1 MNANRTKILSTAAL
15 IAILFIQI
23 FWMWNTYNI
32 NARQLGKE
40 CDEIL
45 EEAIALELDKT
56 NRCDS
61 FFESGDTVAN
71 SNIYNS
77 TLSLYDAIYKK
88 SHQDANIDTLTIIA
102 DSIIKAKKS
111 PFRIA
116 INKVNMKTGKVMEGK
131 NINSNIFPFLEEV
144 KTNILPVRLDNSVG
158 FQMTITNGSIYI
170 FSHNWVLL
178 LISILISIVII
189 LSIIDQINYIN
200 EQERVRLLREDFSYA
215 MVHDMKSPLTSI
227 IMGTRYLH
235 SGVLEKK
242 PEIKEKYFAIV
253 EDEAQHLLALINRL
267 LTISKL
273 EHGKLTIR
281 KTEVDLEEMIAD
293 VADKYEAKSSKPIH
307 ITTDIACSTA
317 LADEEYLK
325 EAISNMVDNATKYS
339 KDEINIKIS
348 TSEDDHHIYIK
359 VYDEGIGIAKSELKT
374 IFNRYER
381 AAEHE
386 KNPQKTRGGFGIGL
400 NYVLQV
406 IQAHGGK
413 ISVKSE
419 KGKYSEFT
427 ISLPKYLTIKTLAQ
441 MAL

>member
-15 IAILFIQI
+15 IAILLIQM

-40 CDEIL
+40 YDEIL
-45 EEAIALELDKT
+45 KKTIALELDKT

-61 FFESGDTVAN
+61 FFESGDTVAY

-102 DSIIKAKKS
+102 DSIIKAEKL
-111 PFRIA
+111 PFRID
-116 INKVNMKTGKVMEGK
+116 INKVNMKTGKVIEGK

-144 KTNILPVRLDNSVG
+144 KTNILPVRLDYSVG

-170 FSHNWVLL
+170 IRHNWVLL

-189 LSIIDQINYIN
+189 LSLIDQINYID

-227 IMGTRYLH
+227 IMGTKYLH

-242 PEIKEKYFAIV
+242 PEMKEKYFCIV

-273 EHGKLTIR
+273 EHGKLHIQ
-281 KTEVDLEEMIAD
+281 KAEVNLETMIDD
-293 VADKYEAKSSKPIH
+293 VADKYKAKSAKPIH
-307 ITTDIACSTA
+307 ITTHIRATTA

-325 EAISNMVDNATKYS
+325 EAISNLVDNATKYS
-339 KDEINIKIS
+339 KEEINIQIS
-348 TSEDDHHIYIK
+348 TLENDKNVYIN
-359 VYDEGIGIAKSELKT
+359 VFDEGIGIAKSELKN
-374 IFNRYER
+374 IFNRFER

-386 KNPQKTRGGFGIGL
+386 RDARKTRGGFGIGL

-406 IQAHGGK
+406 INAHGGK

-419 KGKYSEFT
+419 KDKWSEFT
-427 ISLPKYLTIKTLAQ
+427 ISLPKY
-441 MAL
+441 

>member
-15 IAILFIQI
+15 IAILLIQM

-116 INKVNMKTGKVMEGK
+116 INKVNIKTGKVMEGK

-144 KTNILPVRLDNSVG
+144 KTNILPVRLDYSVG

-189 LSIIDQINYIN
+189 LSLIDQINYID

-227 IMGTRYLH
+227 IMGTKYLH

-242 PEIKEKYFAIV
+242 PEMKEKYFCIV

-273 EHGKLTIR
+273 EHGKLHIQ
-281 KTEVDLEEMIAD
+281 KAEVNLETMIED
-293 VADKYEAKSSKPIH
+293 VVDKYKAKSAKPIH
-307 ITTDIACSTA
+307 ITTRFGTTSA

-325 EAISNMVDNATKYS
+325 EAISNLVDNATKYS
-339 KDEINIKIS
+339 KEEINIQIS
-348 TSEDDHHIYIK
+348 TLENDKNVYIK
-359 VYDEGIGIAKSELKT
+359 VFDEGIGIAKSELKN
-374 IFNRYER
+374 IFNRFER

-386 KNPQKTRGGFGIGL
+386 RDARKTRGGFGIGL

-406 IQAHGGK
+406 INAHGGR

-419 KGKYSEFT
+419 KDKWSEFT
-427 ISLPKYLTIKTLAQ
+427 ISLPKY
-441 MAL
+441 

>member
-15 IAILFIQI
+15 IAILLIQM

-40 CDEIL
+40 YDKIL

-116 INKVNMKTGKVMEGK
+116 INKVNMKTGKVIEGK

-144 KTNILPVRLDNSVG
+144 KTNILPVRLDYSVG

-170 FSHNWVLL
+170 IRHNWVLL

-189 LSIIDQINYIN
+189 LSLIDQINYID

-227 IMGTRYLH
+227 IMGTKYLH

-242 PEIKEKYFAIV
+242 PEMKEKYFCIV

-273 EHGKLTIR
+273 EHGKLHIQ
-281 KTEVDLEEMIAD
+281 KAEVNLETMIED
-293 VADKYEAKSSKPIH
+293 VVDKYKAKSAKPIH
-307 ITTDIACSTA
+307 ITTRFGTTTA

-325 EAISNMVDNATKYS
+325 EAISNLVDNATKYS
-339 KDEINIKIS
+339 KEEINIQIS
-348 TSEDDHHIYIK
+348 TLENDKNVYIN
-359 VYDEGIGIAKSELKT
+359 VFDEGIGIAKSELKT
-374 IFNRYER
+374 IFNRFER

-386 KNPQKTRGGFGIGL
+386 RDARKTRGGFGIGL

-406 IQAHGGK
+406 INAHGSR

-419 KGKYSEFT
+419 KDKWSEFT
-427 ISLPKYLTIKTLAQ
+427 ISLPKY
-441 MAL
+441 

>member
-15 IAILFIQI
+15 IAILLIQM

-40 CDEIL
+40 YDEIL
-45 EEAIALELDKT
+45 KKTIALELDKT

-102 DSIIKAKKS
+102 DSIIKAEKL
-111 PFRIA
+111 PFRID
-116 INKVNMKTGKVMEGK
+116 INKVNMKTGKVIEGK

-144 KTNILPVRLDNSVG
+144 KTNILPVRLDYSVG

-170 FSHNWVLL
+170 IRHNWVLL

-189 LSIIDQINYIN
+189 LSLIDQINYID

-227 IMGTRYLH
+227 IMGTKYLH

-242 PEIKEKYFAIV
+242 PEMKEKYFCIV

-273 EHGKLTIR
+273 EHGKLHIQ
-281 KTEVDLEEMIAD
+281 KAEVNLETMID
-293 VADKYEAKSSKPIH
+293 DIADKYKAKSAKPIH
-307 ITTDIACSTA
+307 ITTHIRATTA

-325 EAISNMVDNATKYS
+325 EAISNLVDNATKYS
-339 KDEINIKIS
+339 KEEINIQIS
-348 TSEDDHHIYIK
+348 TLENDKNVYIN
-359 VYDEGIGIAKSELKT
+359 VFDEGIGIAKSELKT
-374 IFNRYER
+374 IFNRFER

-386 KNPQKTRGGFGIGL
+386 RDARKTRGGFGIGL

-406 IQAHGGK
+406 INAHGGR

-419 KGKYSEFT
+419 KDKWSEFT
-427 ISLPKYLTIKTLAQ
+427 ISLPKY
-441 MAL
+441 

>member
-1 MNANRTKILSTAAL
+1 MKINRAKILSTTAL
-15 IAILFIQI
+15 IAVLVMQL
-23 FWMWNTYNI
+23 FWMWNTFEMTVHQMGYASI
-32 NARQLGKE
+32 WGLTPNAR
-40 CDEIL
+40 I
-45 EEAIALELDKT
+45 EALLSAFMQS
-56 NRCDS
+56 R
-61 FFESGDTVAN
+61 FTVF
-71 SNIYNS
+71 
-77 TLSLYDAIYKK
+77 T
-88 SHQDANIDTLTIIA
+88 
-102 DSIIKAKKS
+102 
-111 PFRIA
+111 
-116 INKVNMKTGKVMEGK
+116 
-131 NINSNIFPFLEEV
+131 
-144 KTNILPVRLDNSVG
+144 
-158 FQMTITNGSIYI
+158 
-170 FSHNWVLL
+170 
-178 LISILISIVII
+178 SILTTIVII
-189 LSIIDQINYIN
+189 LSIIDQINYID
-200 EQERVRLLREDFSYA
+200 EQERIRLLREDFSYA

-242 PEIKEKYFAIV
+242 PEIKEKYFTIV

-273 EHGKLTIR
+273 EHDKLTIR

>member
-15 IAILFIQI
+15 IAILLIQM

-32 NARQLGKE
+32 NARKLGKE

-116 INKVNMKTGKVMEGK
+116 INKVNMKTGKVIEGK

-144 KTNILPVRLDNSVG
+144 KTNILPVRLDYSVG

-170 FSHNWVLL
+170 IRHNWVLL

-189 LSIIDQINYIN
+189 LSLIDQINYID

-227 IMGTRYLH
+227 IMGTKYLH

-242 PEIKEKYFAIV
+242 PEMKEKYFCIV

-273 EHGKLTIR
+273 EHGKLHIQ
-281 KTEVDLEEMIAD
+281 KAEVNLETMIED
-293 VADKYEAKSSKPIH
+293 VVDKYKAKSAKPIH
-307 ITTDIACSTA
+307 ITTRFGTTSA

-325 EAISNMVDNATKYS
+325 EAISNLVDNATKYS
-339 KDEINIKIS
+339 KEEINIQIS
-348 TSEDDHHIYIK
+348 TLENDKNIYIK
-359 VYDEGIGIAKSELKT
+359 VFDEGIGIAKSELKT
-374 IFNRYER
+374 IFNRFER

-386 KNPQKTRGGFGIGL
+386 KDARKTRGGFGIGL

-406 IQAHGGK
+406 INAHGGR

-419 KGKYSEFT
+419 KDKWSEFT
-427 ISLPKYLTIKTLAQ
+427 ISLPKY
-441 MAL
+441 

>member
-15 IAILFIQI
+15 IAILLIQM

-40 CDEIL
+40 YDKIL

-116 INKVNMKTGKVMEGK
+116 INKVNMKTGKVIEGK

-144 KTNILPVRLDNSVG
+144 KTNILPVRLDYSVG

-170 FSHNWVLL
+170 IRHNWVLL

-189 LSIIDQINYIN
+189 LSLIDQINYID

-227 IMGTRYLH
+227 IMGTKYLH

-242 PEIKEKYFAIV
+242 PEMKEKYFCIV

-273 EHGKLTIR
+273 EHGKLHIQ
-281 KTEVDLEEMIAD
+281 KAEVNLETMIED
-293 VADKYEAKSSKPIH
+293 VVDKYKAKSAKPIH
-307 ITTDIACSTA
+307 ITTRFGTTSA

-325 EAISNMVDNATKYS
+325 EAISNLVDNATKYS
-339 KDEINIKIS
+339 KEEINIQIS
-348 TSEDDHHIYIK
+348 TLENDKNVYIK
-359 VYDEGIGIAKSELKT
+359 VFDEGIGIAKSELKN
-374 IFNRYER
+374 IFNRFER

-386 KNPQKTRGGFGIGL
+386 RDARKTRGGFGIGL

-406 IQAHGGK
+406 INAHGGR

-419 KGKYSEFT
+419 KDKWSEFT
-427 ISLPKYLTIKTLAQ
+427 ISLPKY
-441 MAL
+441 

>member
-15 IAILFIQI
+15 IAILLIQM

-40 CDEIL
+40 YDEIL
-45 EEAIALELDKT
+45 KKTIALELDKT

-102 DSIIKAKKS
+102 DSIIKAEKL
-111 PFRIA
+111 PFRID
-116 INKVNMKTGKVMEGK
+116 INKVNMKTGKVIEGK

-144 KTNILPVRLDNSVG
+144 KTNILPVRLDYSVG

-170 FSHNWVLL
+170 IRHNWVLL

-189 LSIIDQINYIN
+189 LSLIDQINYID

-227 IMGTRYLH
+227 IMGTKYLH

-242 PEIKEKYFAIV
+242 PEMKEKYFCIV

-273 EHGKLTIR
+273 EHGKLHIQ
-281 KTEVDLEEMIAD
+281 KAEVNLETMIDD
-293 VADKYEAKSSKPIH
+293 VADKYKAKSAKPIH
-307 ITTDIACSTA
+307 ITTHIRATTA

-325 EAISNMVDNATKYS
+325 EAISNLVDNATKYS
-339 KDEINIKIS
+339 KEEINIQIS
-348 TSEDDHHIYIK
+348 TLENDKNVYIK
-359 VYDEGIGIAKSELKT
+359 VFDEGIGIAKSELKT
-374 IFNRYER
+374 IFNRFER

-386 KNPQKTRGGFGIGL
+386 RDARKTRGGFGIGL

-406 IQAHGGK
+406 INAHGGK

-419 KGKYSEFT
+419 KDKWSEFT
-427 ISLPKYLTIKTLAQ
+427 ISLPKY
-441 MAL
+441 

>member
-15 IAILFIQI
+15 IAILLIQM

-32 NARQLGKE
+32 NARKLGKE

-116 INKVNMKTGKVMEGK
+116 INKVNMKTGKVIEGK

-189 LSIIDQINYIN
+189 LSLIDQINYID

-227 IMGTRYLH
+227 IMGTKYLH

-242 PEIKEKYFAIV
+242 PEMKEKYFCIV

-273 EHGKLTIR
+273 EHGKLHIQ
-281 KTEVDLEEMIAD
+281 KAEVNLETMIED
-293 VADKYEAKSSKPIH
+293 VVDKYKAKSAKPIH
-307 ITTDIACSTA
+307 ITTRFGTTSA

-325 EAISNMVDNATKYS
+325 EAISNLVDNATKYS
-339 KDEINIKIS
+339 KEEINIQIS
-348 TSEDDHHIYIK
+348 TLENDKNVYIN
-359 VYDEGIGIAKSELKT
+359 VFDEGIGIAKSELKT
-374 IFNRYER
+374 IFNRFER

-386 KNPQKTRGGFGIGL
+386 RDARKTRGGFGIGL

-406 IQAHGGK
+406 INAHGGR

-419 KGKYSEFT
+419 KDKWSEFT
-427 ISLPKYLTIKTLAQ
+427 ISLPKY
-441 MAL
+441 

>member
-15 IAILFIQI
+15 IAILLIQM

-40 CDEIL
+40 YDEIL
-45 EEAIALELDKT
+45 KKTIALELDKT

-61 FFESGDTVAN
+61 FFESGDTVAY

-102 DSIIKAKKS
+102 DSIIKAEKL
-111 PFRIA
+111 PFRID
-116 INKVNMKTGKVMEGK
+116 INKVNMKTGKVIKGK

-144 KTNILPVRLDNSVG
+144 KTNILPVRLDYSVG

-170 FSHNWVLL
+170 IRHNWVLL

-189 LSIIDQINYIN
+189 LSLIDQINYID

-227 IMGTRYLH
+227 IMGTKYLH

-242 PEIKEKYFAIV
+242 PEIKEKYFCIV
-253 EDEAQHLLALINRL
+253 EDEAQHLLVLINRL

-273 EHGKLTIR
+273 EHGKLHIQ
-281 KTEVDLEEMIAD
+281 KAEVNLETMIDD
-293 VADKYEAKSSKPIH
+293 VADKYKAKSAKPIH
-307 ITTDIACSTA
+307 ITTHIRTTTA

-325 EAISNMVDNATKYS
+325 EAISNLVDNATKYS
-339 KDEINIKIS
+339 KEEINIQIS
-348 TSEDDHHIYIK
+348 TLENDKNVYFK
-359 VYDEGIGIAKSELKT
+359 VFDEGIGIAKSELKT
-374 IFNRYER
+374 IFNRFER
-381 AAEHE
+381 AVEHE
-386 KNPQKTRGGFGIGL
+386 RDARKTRGGFGIGL

-406 IQAHGGK
+406 INAHGGK

-419 KGKYSEFT
+419 KDKWSEFT
-427 ISLPKYLTIKTLAQ
+427 ISLPKY
-441 MAL
+441 

>member
-15 IAILFIQI
+15 IAILLIQM

-40 CDEIL
+40 YDEIL
-45 EEAIALELDKT
+45 KKTIALELDKT

-61 FFESGDTVAN
+61 FFESGDTVAY

-102 DSIIKAKKS
+102 DSIIKAEKL
-111 PFRIA
+111 PFRID
-116 INKVNMKTGKVMEGK
+116 INKVNMKTGKVIEGK

-144 KTNILPVRLDNSVG
+144 KTNILPVRLDYSVG

-170 FSHNWVLL
+170 IRHNWVLL

-189 LSIIDQINYIN
+189 LSLIDQINYID

-227 IMGTRYLH
+227 IMGTKYLH

-242 PEIKEKYFAIV
+242 PEMKEKYFCIV

-273 EHGKLTIR
+273 EHGKLHIQ
-281 KTEVDLEEMIAD
+281 KAEVNLEAMIED
-293 VADKYEAKSSKPIH
+293 VVDKYKAKSAKPIH
-307 ITTDIACSTA
+307 ITTQFGATSA

-325 EAISNMVDNATKYS
+325 EAISNLVDNATKYS
-339 KDEINIKIS
+339 KEEINIEIS
-348 TSEDDHHIYIK
+348 TLENDRNVYIK
-359 VYDEGIGIAKSELKT
+359 VFDEGIGIAKSELKT
-374 IFNRYER
+374 IFNRFER

-386 KNPQKTRGGFGIGL
+386 KDARKTRGGFGIGL

-406 IQAHGGK
+406 INAHGGR

-419 KGKYSEFT
+419 KDKWSEFT
-427 ISLPKYLTIKTLAQ
+427 ISLPK
-441 MAL
+441 

>member
-15 IAILFIQI
+15 IAILLIQM

-40 CDEIL
+40 YDEIL
-45 EEAIALELDKT
+45 KKTIALELDKT

-61 FFESGDTVAN
+61 FFESGDTVAY

-102 DSIIKAKKS
+102 DSIIKAEKL
-111 PFRIA
+111 PFRID
-116 INKVNMKTGKVMEGK
+116 INKVNMKTGKVIEGK

-144 KTNILPVRLDNSVG
+144 KTNILPVRLDYSVG
-158 FQMTITNGSIYI
+158 FQMTITNGNIYI
-170 FSHNWVLL
+170 IRHNWVLL

-189 LSIIDQINYIN
+189 LSLIDQINYID

-227 IMGTRYLH
+227 IMGTKYLH

-242 PEIKEKYFAIV
+242 PEMKEKYYCIV

-273 EHGKLTIR
+273 EHGKLHIQ
-281 KTEVDLEEMIAD
+281 KAEVNLETMIED
-293 VADKYEAKSSKPIH
+293 VVDKYKAKSAKPIH
-307 ITTDIACSTA
+307 IITRFGATSA

-325 EAISNMVDNATKYS
+325 EAISNLVDNATKYS
-339 KDEINIKIS
+339 KEEINIEIS
-348 TSEDDHHIYIK
+348 TLEDDRNVYIK
-359 VYDEGIGIAKSELKT
+359 VFDEGIGIAKSELKT
-374 IFNRYER
+374 IFNRFER

-386 KNPQKTRGGFGIGL
+386 KDARKTRGGFGIGL

-406 IQAHGGK
+406 INAHSGK
-413 ISVKSE
+413 ICVKSE
-419 KGKYSEFT
+419 KDKWSEFT
-427 ISLPKYLTIKTLAQ
+427 ISLPK
-441 MAL
+441 

>member
-15 IAILFIQI
+15 IAILLIQM

-40 CDEIL
+40 YDEIL
-45 EEAIALELDKT
+45 KKTIALELDKT

-61 FFESGDTVAN
+61 FFESGDTVAY

-102 DSIIKAKKS
+102 DSIIKAEKL
-111 PFRIA
+111 PFRID
-116 INKVNMKTGKVMEGK
+116 INKVNMKTGKVIEGK

-144 KTNILPVRLDNSVG
+144 KTNILPVRLDYSVG

-170 FSHNWVLL
+170 IRHNWVLL

-189 LSIIDQINYIN
+189 LSLIDQINYID

-227 IMGTRYLH
+227 IMGTKYLH

-242 PEIKEKYFAIV
+242 PEIKEKYFCIV
-253 EDEAQHLLALINRL
+253 EDEAQHLLALNRL

-273 EHGKLTIR
+273 EHGKLHIQ
-281 KTEVDLEEMIAD
+281 KAEVNLETMIDD
-293 VADKYEAKSSKPIH
+293 VADKYKAKSAKPIH
-307 ITTDIACSTA
+307 ITTHIRTTTA

-325 EAISNMVDNATKYS
+325 EAISNLVDNATKYS
-339 KDEINIKIS
+339 KEEINIQIS
-348 TSEDDHHIYIK
+348 TLENDKNVYIK
-359 VYDEGIGIAKSELKT
+359 VFDEGIGIAKSELKT
-374 IFNRYER
+374 IFNRFER

-386 KNPQKTRGGFGIGL
+386 RDARKTRGGFGIGL

-406 IQAHGGK
+406 INAHGGK

-419 KGKYSEFT
+419 KDKWSEFT
-427 ISLPKYLTIKTLAQ
+427 ISLPKY
-441 MAL
+441 

>member
-15 IAILFIQI
+15 IAILLIQM

-40 CDEIL
+40 YDEIL
-45 EEAIALELDKT
+45 KKTIALELDKT

-102 DSIIKAKKS
+102 DSIIKAEKL

-116 INKVNMKTGKVMEGK
+116 INKVNMKTGKVIEGK

-144 KTNILPVRLDNSVG
+144 KTNILPVRLDYSVG

-170 FSHNWVLL
+170 IRHNWVLL

-189 LSIIDQINYIN
+189 LSLIDQINYID

-227 IMGTRYLH
+227 IMGTKYLH

-242 PEIKEKYFAIV
+242 PEMKEKYFCIV

-273 EHGKLTIR
+273 EHGKLHIQ
-281 KTEVDLEEMIAD
+281 KAEVNLETMIDD
-293 VADKYEAKSSKPIH
+293 VADKYKAKSAKPIH
-307 ITTDIACSTA
+307 ITTHIRATTA

-325 EAISNMVDNATKYS
+325 EAISNLVDNATKYS
-339 KDEINIKIS
+339 KEEINIQIS
-348 TSEDDHHIYIK
+348 TLENDKNVYIN
-359 VYDEGIGIAKSELKT
+359 VFDEGIGIAKSELKN
-374 IFNRYER
+374 IFNRFER

-386 KNPQKTRGGFGIGL
+386 RDARKTRGGFGIGL

-406 IQAHGGK
+406 INAHGGR

-419 KGKYSEFT
+419 KDKWSEFT
-427 ISLPKYLTIKTLAQ
+427 ISLPKY
-441 MAL
+441 

>member
-15 IAILFIQI
+15 IAILLIQM

-144 KTNILPVRLDNSVG
+144 KTNILPVRLDYSVG

-170 FSHNWVLL
+170 IRHNWVLL

-189 LSIIDQINYIN
+189 LSLIDQINYID

-227 IMGTRYLH
+227 IMGTKYLH

-242 PEIKEKYFAIV
+242 PEMKEKYFCIV

-273 EHGKLTIR
+273 EHGKLHIQ
-281 KTEVDLEEMIAD
+281 KAEVNLETMIED
-293 VADKYEAKSSKPIH
+293 VVDKYKAKSAKPIH
-307 ITTDIACSTA
+307 ITTRFGATSA

-325 EAISNMVDNATKYS
+325 EAISNLVDNATKYS
-339 KDEINIKIS
+339 KEEINIEIS
-348 TSEDDHHIYIK
+348 TLEDDRNVYIK
-359 VYDEGIGIAKSELKT
+359 VFDEGIGIAKSELKT
-374 IFNRYER
+374 IFNRFER

-386 KNPQKTRGGFGIGL
+386 KDARKTRGGFGIGL

-406 IQAHGGK
+406 INAHSGK

-419 KGKYSEFT
+419 KDKWSEFT
-427 ISLPKYLTIKTLAQ
+427 ISLPK
-441 MAL
+441 

>member
-189 LSIIDQINYIN
+189 LSLIDQINYID

-227 IMGTRYLH
+227 IMGTKYLH

-242 PEIKEKYFAIV
+242 PEMKEKYFCIV

-273 EHGKLTIR
+273 EHGKLHIQ
-281 KTEVDLEEMIAD
+281 KAEVNLETMIED
-293 VADKYEAKSSKPIH
+293 VVDKYKAKSAKPIH
-307 ITTDIACSTA
+307 IITRFGATSA

-325 EAISNMVDNATKYS
+325 EAISNLVDNATKYS
-339 KDEINIKIS
+339 KEEINIEIS
-348 TSEDDHHIYIK
+348 TLEDDRNVYIK
-359 VYDEGIGIAKSELKT
+359 VFDEGIGIAKSELKT
-374 IFNRYER
+374 IFNRFER

-386 KNPQKTRGGFGIGL
+386 KNARKTRGGFGIGL

-406 IQAHGGK
+406 INAHGGK

-419 KGKYSEFT
+419 KDKWSEFT
-427 ISLPKYLTIKTLAQ
+427 ISLPKY
-441 MAL
+441 

>member
-15 IAILFIQI
+15 IAILLIQM

-40 CDEIL
+40 YDEIL
-45 EEAIALELDKT
+45 KKTIALELDKT

-102 DSIIKAKKS
+102 DSIIKAEKL
-111 PFRIA
+111 PFRID
-116 INKVNMKTGKVMEGK
+116 INKVNMKTGKVIEGK

-144 KTNILPVRLDNSVG
+144 KTNILPVRLDYSVG

-170 FSHNWVLL
+170 IRHNWVLL

-189 LSIIDQINYIN
+189 LSLIDQINYID

-227 IMGTRYLH
+227 IMGTKYLH

-242 PEIKEKYFAIV
+242 PEMKEKYFCIV

-273 EHGKLTIR
+273 EHGKLHIQ
-281 KTEVDLEEMIAD
+281 KAEVNLETMIDD
-293 VADKYEAKSSKPIH
+293 VADKYKAKSAKPIH
-307 ITTDIACSTA
+307 ITTHIRATTA

-325 EAISNMVDNATKYS
+325 EAISNLVDNATKYS
-339 KDEINIKIS
+339 KEEINIQIS
-348 TSEDDHHIYIK
+348 TLENDKNVYIN
-359 VYDEGIGIAKSELKT
+359 VFDEGIGIAKSELKT
-374 IFNRYER
+374 IFNRFER

-386 KNPQKTRGGFGIGL
+386 RDARKTRGGFGIGL

-406 IQAHGGK
+406 INAHGGR

-419 KGKYSEFT
+419 KDKWSEFT
-427 ISLPKYLTIKTLAQ
+427 ISLPKY
-441 MAL
+441 

>member
-15 IAILFIQI
+15 IAILLIQM

-40 CDEIL
+40 YDEIL
-45 EEAIALELDKT
+45 KKTIALELDKT

-102 DSIIKAKKS
+102 DSIIKAEKL
-111 PFRIA
+111 PFRID
-116 INKVNMKTGKVMEGK
+116 INKVNMKTGKVIEGK

-144 KTNILPVRLDNSVG
+144 KTNILPVRLDYSVG

-170 FSHNWVLL
+170 IRHNWVLL

-189 LSIIDQINYIN
+189 LSLIDQINYID

-227 IMGTRYLH
+227 IMGTKYLH

-242 PEIKEKYFAIV
+242 PEMKEKYFCIV

-273 EHGKLTIR
+273 EHGKLHIQ
-281 KTEVDLEEMIAD
+281 KAEVNLETMIED
-293 VADKYEAKSSKPIH
+293 VVDKYKAKSAKPIH
-307 ITTDIACSTA
+307 ITTRFGTTSA

-325 EAISNMVDNATKYS
+325 EAISNLVDNATKYS
-339 KDEINIKIS
+339 KEEINIQIS
-348 TSEDDHHIYIK
+348 TLENDKNVYIN
-359 VYDEGIGIAKSELKT
+359 VFDEGIGIAKSELKN
-374 IFNRYER
+374 IFNRFER

-386 KNPQKTRGGFGIGL
+386 RDARKTRGGFGIGL

-406 IQAHGGK
+406 INAHGGR

-419 KGKYSEFT
+419 KDKWSEFT
-427 ISLPKYLTIKTLAQ
+427 ISLPKY
-441 MAL
+441 

>member
-15 IAILFIQI
+15 IAILLIQM

-40 CDEIL
+40 YDEIL
-45 EEAIALELDKT
+45 KKTIALELDKT

-61 FFESGDTVAN
+61 FFESGDTVAY

-102 DSIIKAKKS
+102 DSIIKAEKL
-111 PFRIA
+111 PFRID
-116 INKVNMKTGKVMEGK
+116 INKVNMKTGKVIEGK

-144 KTNILPVRLDNSVG
+144 KTNILPVRLDYSVG

-170 FSHNWVLL
+170 IRHNWVLL

-189 LSIIDQINYIN
+189 LSLIDQINYID

-227 IMGTRYLH
+227 IMGTKYLH

-242 PEIKEKYFAIV
+242 PEMKEKYFCIV

-273 EHGKLTIR
+273 EHGKLHIQ
-281 KTEVDLEEMIAD
+281 KAEVNLETMIDD
-293 VADKYEAKSSKPIH
+293 VADKYKAKSAKPIH
-307 ITTDIACSTA
+307 ITTHIRTTTA

-325 EAISNMVDNATKYS
+325 EAISNLVDNATKYS
-339 KDEINIKIS
+339 KEEINIQIS
-348 TSEDDHHIYIK
+348 TLENDKNIYIK
-359 VYDEGIGIAKSELKT
+359 VFDEGIGIAKSELKT
-374 IFNRYER
+374 IFNRFER

-386 KNPQKTRGGFGIGL
+386 RDARKTRGGFGIGL

-406 IQAHGGK
+406 INAHGGK

-419 KGKYSEFT
+419 KDKWSEFT
-427 ISLPKYLTIKTLAQ
+427 ISLPKY
-441 MAL
+441 

>member
-15 IAILFIQI
+15 IAILLIQM

-40 CDEIL
+40 YDEIL
-45 EEAIALELDKT
+45 KKTIALELDKT

-61 FFESGDTVAN
+61 FFESGDTVAYC
-71 SNIYNS
+71 NIYNS

-102 DSIIKAKKS
+102 DSIIKAEKL
-111 PFRIA
+111 PFRID
-116 INKVNMKTGKVMEGK
+116 INKVNMKTGKVIEGK

-144 KTNILPVRLDNSVG
+144 KTNILPVRLDYSVG

-170 FSHNWVLL
+170 IRHNWVLL

-189 LSIIDQINYIN
+189 LSLIDQINYID

-227 IMGTRYLH
+227 IMGTKYLH

-242 PEIKEKYFAIV
+242 PEMKEKYFCIV

-273 EHGKLTIR
+273 EHGKLHIQ
-281 KTEVDLEEMIAD
+281 KAEVNLETMIED
-293 VADKYEAKSSKPIH
+293 VVDKYKAKSAKPIH
-307 ITTDIACSTA
+307 ITTRFGATSA
-317 LADEEYLK
+317 LANEEYLK
-325 EAISNMVDNATKYS
+325 EAISNLVDNATKYS
-339 KDEINIKIS
+339 KEEINIEIS
-348 TSEDDHHIYIK
+348 TLEDDRNVYIK
-359 VYDEGIGIAKSELKT
+359 VFDEGIGIAKSELKT
-374 IFNRYER
+374 IFNRFER

-386 KNPQKTRGGFGIGL
+386 KDARKTRGGFGIGL

-406 IQAHGGK
+406 INAHGGK

-419 KGKYSEFT
+419 KDKWSEFT
-427 ISLPKYLTIKTLAQ
+427 ISLPK
-441 MAL
+441 

>member
-15 IAILFIQI
+15 IAILLIQM

-40 CDEIL
+40 YDEIL
-45 EEAIALELDKT
+45 KKTIALELDKT

-61 FFESGDTVAN
+61 FFESGDTVAY

-102 DSIIKAKKS
+102 DSIIKAEKLT
-111 PFRIA
+111 FRIA
-116 INKVNMKTGKVMEGK
+116 INKVNMKTGKVIEGK

-144 KTNILPVRLDNSVG
+144 KTNILPVRLDYSVG

-170 FSHNWVLL
+170 IRHNWVLL

-189 LSIIDQINYIN
+189 LSLIDQINYID

-227 IMGTRYLH
+227 IMGTKYLH

-242 PEIKEKYFAIV
+242 PEMKEKYFCIV

-273 EHGKLTIR
+273 EHGKLHIQ
-281 KTEVDLEEMIAD
+281 KAEVNLEAMIED
-293 VADKYEAKSSKPIH
+293 VVDKYKAKSAKPIH
-307 ITTDIACSTA
+307 ITTRFGATSA

-325 EAISNMVDNATKYS
+325 EAISNLVDNATKYS
-339 KDEINIKIS
+339 KEEISIEIS
-348 TSEDDHHIYIK
+348 TLENDRNVYIK
-359 VYDEGIGIAKSELKT
+359 VFDEGIGIAKSELKT
-374 IFNRYER
+374 IFNRFER

-386 KNPQKTRGGFGIGL
+386 KDARKTRGGFGIGL

-406 IQAHGGK
+406 INAHGGK

-419 KGKYSEFT
+419 KDKWSEFT
-427 ISLPKYLTIKTLAQ
+427 ISLPK
-441 MAL
+441 

>member
-15 IAILFIQI
+15 IAILLIQM

-40 CDEIL
+40 YDEIL
-45 EEAIALELDKT
+45 KKTIALELDKT

-102 DSIIKAKKS
+102 DSIIKAEKL
-111 PFRIA
+111 PFRID
-116 INKVNMKTGKVMEGK
+116 INKVNMKTGKVIEGK
-131 NINSNIFPFLEEV
+131 NFNSNIFPFLEEV
-144 KTNILPVRLDNSVG
+144 KTNILPVRLDYSVG

-170 FSHNWVLL
+170 IRHNWVLL

-189 LSIIDQINYIN
+189 LSLIDQINYID

-227 IMGTRYLH
+227 IMGTKYLH

-242 PEIKEKYFAIV
+242 PEMKEKYFCIV

-273 EHGKLTIR
+273 EHGKLHIQ
-281 KTEVDLEEMIAD
+281 KAEVNLETMIDD
-293 VADKYEAKSSKPIH
+293 VADKYKAKSAKPIH
-307 ITTDIACSTA
+307 ITTHIRATTA

-325 EAISNMVDNATKYS
+325 EAISNLVDNATKYS
-339 KDEINIKIS
+339 KEEINIQIS
-348 TSEDDHHIYIK
+348 TLENDKNVYIN
-359 VYDEGIGIAKSELKT
+359 VFDEGIGIAKSELKN
-374 IFNRYER
+374 IFNRFER

-386 KNPQKTRGGFGIGL
+386 RDARKTRGGFGIGL

-406 IQAHGGK
+406 INAHGGR

-419 KGKYSEFT
+419 KDKWSEFT
-427 ISLPKYLTIKTLAQ
+427 ISLPKY
-441 MAL
+441 

>member
-15 IAILFIQI
+15 IAILLIQM

-40 CDEIL
+40 YDEIL
-45 EEAIALELDKT
+45 KKTIALELDKT

-61 FFESGDTVAN
+61 FFESGDTVAY

-102 DSIIKAKKS
+102 DSIIKAEKL
-111 PFRIA
+111 PFRID
-116 INKVNMKTGKVMEGK
+116 INKVNMKTGKVIEGK

-144 KTNILPVRLDNSVG
+144 KTNILPVRLDYSVG

-170 FSHNWVLL
+170 IRHNWVLL

-189 LSIIDQINYIN
+189 LSLIDQINYID

-227 IMGTRYLH
+227 IMGTKYLH

-242 PEIKEKYFAIV
+242 PEIKEKYFCIV

-273 EHGKLTIR
+273 EHGKLHIQ
-281 KTEVDLEEMIAD
+281 KAEVNLETMIDD
-293 VADKYEAKSSKPIH
+293 VADKYKAKSAKPIH
-307 ITTDIACSTA
+307 ITTHIRTTTA

-325 EAISNMVDNATKYS
+325 EAISNLLDNATKYS
-339 KDEINIKIS
+339 KEEINIQIS
-348 TSEDDHHIYIK
+348 TLENDKNVYIK
-359 VYDEGIGIAKSELKT
+359 VFDEGIGIAKSELKT
-374 IFNRYER
+374 IFNRFER

-386 KNPQKTRGGFGIGL
+386 RDARKTRGGFGIGL

-406 IQAHGGK
+406 INAHGGR

-419 KGKYSEFT
+419 KDKWSEFT
-427 ISLPKYLTIKTLAQ
+427 ISLPKY
-441 MAL
+441 

>member
-15 IAILFIQI
+15 IAILLIQM

-40 CDEIL
+40 YDEIL
-45 EEAIALELDKT
+45 KKTIALELDKT

-61 FFESGDTVAN
+61 FFESGDTVAY

-102 DSIIKAKKS
+102 DSIIKAEKL
-111 PFRIA
+111 PFRID
-116 INKVNMKTGKVMEGK
+116 INKVNMKTGKVIEGK
-131 NINSNIFPFLEEV
+131 NINSYIFPFLEEV
-144 KTNILPVRLDNSVG
+144 KTNILPVRLDYSVG

-170 FSHNWVLL
+170 IRHNWVLL

-189 LSIIDQINYIN
+189 LSLIDQINYID

-227 IMGTRYLH
+227 IMGTKYLH

-242 PEIKEKYFAIV
+242 PEIKEKYFCIV

-273 EHGKLTIR
+273 EHGKLHIQ
-281 KTEVDLEEMIAD
+281 KAEVNLETMIDD
-293 VADKYEAKSSKPIH
+293 VADKYKAKSAKPIH
-307 ITTDIACSTA
+307 ITTLFGATSA

-325 EAISNMVDNATKYS
+325 EAISNIVDNATKYS
-339 KDEINIKIS
+339 KDEINIQIS
-348 TSEDDHHIYIK
+348 TYENDRNVYIK
-359 VYDEGIGIAKSELKT
+359 IYDEGIGIARSEMKT
-374 IFNRYER
+374 IFNRFER

-386 KNPQKTRGGFGIGL
+386 RDARKTRGGFGIGL

-406 IQAHGGK
+406 INAHGGK
-413 ISVKSE
+413 VSVKSE
-419 KGKYSEFT
+419 KGKWSEFT
-427 ISLPKYLTIKTLAQ
+427 ISLPK
-441 MAL
+441 

>member
-15 IAILFIQI
+15 IAILLIQM

-40 CDEIL
+40 YDEIL
-45 EEAIALELDKT
+45 KKTIALELDKT

-61 FFESGDTVAN
+61 FFESGDTVAY

-102 DSIIKAKKS
+102 DSIIKAEKL
-111 PFRIA
+111 PFRID
-116 INKVNMKTGKVMEGK
+116 INKVNMKTGKVIEGK
-131 NINSNIFPFLEEV
+131 NINSYIFPFLEEV
-144 KTNILPVRLDNSVG
+144 KTNILPVRLDYSVG

-170 FSHNWVLL
+170 IRHNWVLL

-189 LSIIDQINYIN
+189 LSLIDQINYID

-227 IMGTRYLH
+227 IMGTKYLH

-242 PEIKEKYFAIV
+242 PEIKEKYFCIV

-273 EHGKLTIR
+273 EHGKLHIQ
-281 KTEVDLEEMIAD
+281 KAEVNLETMIDD
-293 VADKYEAKSSKPIH
+293 VADKYKAKSAKPIH
-307 ITTDIACSTA
+307 ITTHIRTTTA

-325 EAISNMVDNATKYS
+325 EAISNLVDNATKYS
-339 KDEINIKIS
+339 KEEINIQIS
-348 TSEDDHHIYIK
+348 TLENDKNVYIK
-359 VYDEGIGIAKSELKT
+359 VFDEGIGIAKSELKT
-374 IFNRYER
+374 IFNRFER

-386 KNPQKTRGGFGIGL
+386 RDARKTRGGFGIGL

-406 IQAHGGK
+406 INAHGGK

-419 KGKYSEFT
+419 KDKWSEFT
-427 ISLPKYLTIKTLAQ
+427 ISLPKY
-441 MAL
+441 

>member
-15 IAILFIQI
+15 IAILLIQM

-40 CDEIL
+40 YDEIL
-45 EEAIALELDKT
+45 KKTIALELDKT

-61 FFESGDTVAN
+61 FFESGDTVAY

-102 DSIIKAKKS
+102 DSIIKAEKL
-111 PFRIA
+111 PFRID
-116 INKVNMKTGKVMEGK
+116 INKVNMKTGKVIEGK

-144 KTNILPVRLDNSVG
+144 KTNILPVRLDYSVG

-170 FSHNWVLL
+170 IRHNWVLL

-189 LSIIDQINYIN
+189 LSLIDQINYID

-227 IMGTRYLH
+227 IMGTKYLH

-242 PEIKEKYFAIV
+242 PEMKEKYFCIV

-273 EHGKLTIR
+273 EHGKLHIQ
-281 KTEVDLEEMIAD
+281 KAEVNLETMIED
-293 VADKYEAKSSKPIH
+293 VVDKYKAKSAKPIH
-307 ITTDIACSTA
+307 IITRFGATSA

-325 EAISNMVDNATKYS
+325 EAISNLVDNATKYS
-339 KDEINIKIS
+339 KEEINIEIS
-348 TSEDDHHIYIK
+348 TLEDDRNVYIK
-359 VYDEGIGIAKSELKT
+359 VFDEGIGIAKSELKT
-374 IFNRYER
+374 IFNRFER

-386 KNPQKTRGGFGIGL
+386 KNARKTRGGFGIGL

-406 IQAHGGK
+406 INAHGGK

-419 KGKYSEFT
+419 KDKWSEFT
-427 ISLPKYLTIKTLAQ
+427 ISLPK
-441 MAL
+441 

>member
-1 MNANRTKILSTAAL
+1 MNANRTKILSTTAL

-102 DSIIKAKKS
+102 DSIIKAEKS

-116 INKVNMKTGKVMEGK
+116 INKVNMKTGKVIEGK

-144 KTNILPVRLDNSVG
+144 KTNILPVRLDYSVG

-170 FSHNWVLL
+170 IRHNWVLL

-189 LSIIDQINYIN
+189 LSLIDQINYID

-227 IMGTRYLH
+227 IMGTKYLH

-242 PEIKEKYFAIV
+242 PEMKEKYFCIV

-273 EHGKLTIR
+273 EHGKLHIQ
-281 KTEVDLEEMIAD
+281 KAEVNLETMIED
-293 VADKYEAKSSKPIH
+293 VVDKYKAKSAKPIH
-307 ITTDIACSTA
+307 ITTRFGTTSA

-325 EAISNMVDNATKYS
+325 EAISNLVDNATKYS
-339 KDEINIKIS
+339 KEEINIQIS
-348 TSEDDHHIYIK
+348 TLENDKNVYIK
-359 VYDEGIGIAKSELKT
+359 VFDEGIGIAKSELKN
-374 IFNRYER
+374 IFNRFER

-386 KNPQKTRGGFGIGL
+386 RDARKTRGGFGIGL

-406 IQAHGGK
+406 INAHGGR

-419 KGKYSEFT
+419 KDKWSEFT
-427 ISLPKYLTIKTLAQ
+427 ISLPKY
-441 MAL
+441 

>member
-1 MNANRTKILSTAAL
+1 MNANRTKILSTTAL

-102 DSIIKAKKS
+102 DSIIKAEKL
-111 PFRIA
+111 PFRID
-116 INKVNMKTGKVMEGK
+116 INKVNMKTGKVIEGK
-131 NINSNIFPFLEEV
+131 NINSYIFPFLEEV
-144 KTNILPVRLDNSVG
+144 KTNILPVRLDYSVG

-170 FSHNWVLL
+170 IRHNWVLL

-189 LSIIDQINYIN
+189 LSLIDQINYID

-227 IMGTRYLH
+227 IMGTKYLH

-242 PEIKEKYFAIV
+242 PEIKEKYFCIV

-273 EHGKLTIR
+273 EHGKLHIQ
-281 KTEVDLEEMIAD
+281 KAEVNLETMIDD
-293 VADKYEAKSSKPIH
+293 VADKYKAKSAKPIH
-307 ITTDIACSTA
+307 ITTHIRTTTA

-325 EAISNMVDNATKYS
+325 EAISNLVDNATKYS
-339 KDEINIKIS
+339 KEEINIQIS
-348 TSEDDHHIYIK
+348 TLENDKNVYIK
-359 VYDEGIGIAKSELKT
+359 VFDEGIGIAKSELKT
-374 IFNRYER
+374 IFNRFER

-386 KNPQKTRGGFGIGL
+386 KDARKTRGGFGIGL

-406 IQAHGGK
+406 INAHGGK

-419 KGKYSEFT
+419 KDKWSEFT
-427 ISLPKYLTIKTLAQ
+427 ISLPKY
-441 MAL
+441 

>member
-15 IAILFIQI
+15 IAILLIQM

-40 CDEIL
+40 YDEIL
-45 EEAIALELDKT
+45 KKTIALELDKT

-102 DSIIKAKKS
+102 DSIIKAEKS

-116 INKVNMKTGKVMEGK
+116 INKVNMKTGKVIEGK

-144 KTNILPVRLDNSVG
+144 KTNILPVRLDYSVG

-170 FSHNWVLL
+170 IRHNWVLL

-189 LSIIDQINYIN
+189 LSLIDQINYID

-227 IMGTRYLH
+227 IMGTKYLH

-242 PEIKEKYFAIV
+242 PEMKEKYFCIV

-273 EHGKLTIR
+273 EHGKLHIQ
-281 KTEVDLEEMIAD
+281 KAEVNLETMIDD
-293 VADKYEAKSSKPIH
+293 VADKYKAKSAKPIH
-307 ITTDIACSTA
+307 ITTHIRATTA

-325 EAISNMVDNATKYS
+325 EAISNLVDNATKYS
-339 KDEINIKIS
+339 KEEINIQIS
-348 TSEDDHHIYIK
+348 TLENDKNVYIK
-359 VYDEGIGIAKSELKT
+359 VFDEGIGIAKSELKN
-374 IFNRYER
+374 IFNRFER

-386 KNPQKTRGGFGIGL
+386 RDARKTRGGFGIGL

-406 IQAHGGK
+406 INAHGGR

-419 KGKYSEFT
+419 KDKWSEFT
-427 ISLPKYLTIKTLAQ
+427 ISLPKY
-441 MAL
+441 

>member
-15 IAILFIQI
+15 IAILLIQM

-40 CDEIL
+40 YDEIL
-45 EEAIALELDKT
+45 KKTIALELDKT

-61 FFESGDTVAN
+61 FFESGDTVAY

-102 DSIIKAKKS
+102 DSIIKAEKL
-111 PFRIA
+111 PFRID
-116 INKVNMKTGKVMEGK
+116 INKVNMKTGKVIEGK

-144 KTNILPVRLDNSVG
+144 KTNILPVRLDYSVG

-170 FSHNWVLL
+170 IRHNWVLL

-189 LSIIDQINYIN
+189 LSLIDQINYID

-227 IMGTRYLH
+227 IMGTKYLH

-242 PEIKEKYFAIV
+242 PEMKEKYFCIV

-273 EHGKLTIR
+273 EHGKLHIQ
-281 KTEVDLEEMIAD
+281 KAEVNLETMIDD
-293 VADKYEAKSSKPIH
+293 VADKYKAKSAKPIH
-307 ITTDIACSTA
+307 ITTHIRTTTA

-325 EAISNMVDNATKYS
+325 EAISNLVDNATKYS
-339 KDEINIKIS
+339 KEEINIQIS
-348 TSEDDHHIYIK
+348 TLENDKNVYIN
-359 VYDEGIGIAKSELKT
+359 VFDEGIGIAKSELKN
-374 IFNRYER
+374 IFNRFER
-381 AAEHE
+381 ASEHE
-386 KNPQKTRGGFGIGL
+386 RDARKTRGGFGIGL

-406 IQAHGGK
+406 INAHGGK

-419 KGKYSEFT
+419 KDKWSEFT
-427 ISLPKYLTIKTLAQ
+427 ISLPKY
-441 MAL
+441 